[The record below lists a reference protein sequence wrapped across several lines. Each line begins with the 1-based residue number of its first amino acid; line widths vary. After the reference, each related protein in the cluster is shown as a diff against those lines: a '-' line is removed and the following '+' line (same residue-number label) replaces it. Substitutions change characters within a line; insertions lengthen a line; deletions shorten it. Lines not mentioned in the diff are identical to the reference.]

1 MLRTD
6 IGYAGSCSPDW
17 LGVRLDYVVMA
28 YGSLCMIK
36 REMLLAD
43 RDRFLP
49 TEDVRYVYLDFSL
62 HMSTVFEDTKPSRF
76 RRTFSKCGDGLQ
88 VTYHDAI
95 GGRLRVGDS
104 TAWSRRSKQIYIL
117 ECHHVTAGSSCEC
130 RLQHNP

>member
-1 MLRTD
+1 MLAGGSEKSLMLWID
-6 IGYAGSCSPDW
+6 IGYAGSCSLDW

-62 HMSTVFEDTKPSRF
+62 HMCLPYLRTPNHQRF
-76 RRTFSKCGDGLQ
+76 RRTFSKCGDSLQ
-88 VTYHDAI
+88 VTYHED
-95 GGRLRVGDS
+95 GCV
-104 TAWSRRSKQIYIL
+104 
-117 ECHHVTAGSSCEC
+117 
-130 RLQHNP
+130 

>member
-49 TEDVRYVYLDFSL
+49 TEDVDMFTLISHFTCV
-62 HMSTVFEDTKPSRF
+62 
-76 RRTFSKCGDGLQ
+76 
-88 VTYHDAI
+88 
-95 GGRLRVGDS
+95 
-104 TAWSRRSKQIYIL
+104 
-117 ECHHVTAGSSCEC
+117 C
-130 RLQHNP
+130 RI

>member
-6 IGYAGSCSPDW
+6 TGYAGSCSPDW

-49 TEDVRYVYLDFSL
+49 TEDVRYAYLDFSL
-62 HMSTVFEDTKPSRF
+62 HMCLPCLRILNHQGFAARF
-76 RRTFSKCGDGLQ
+76 LNVAMASK
-88 VTYHDAI
+88 
-95 GGRLRVGDS
+95 
-104 TAWSRRSKQIYIL
+104 
-117 ECHHVTAGSSCEC
+117 
-130 RLQHNP
+130 